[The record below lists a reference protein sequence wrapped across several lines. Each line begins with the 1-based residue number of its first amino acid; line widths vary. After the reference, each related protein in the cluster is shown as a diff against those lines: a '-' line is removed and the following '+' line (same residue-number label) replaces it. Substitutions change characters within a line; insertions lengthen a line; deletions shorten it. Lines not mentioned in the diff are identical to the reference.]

1 MVDKIDI
8 HKLNLEELNGV
19 ISIYPW
25 YAGARMELCSRL
37 AGMGIL
43 SENQA
48 AEAALYVNS
57 RHMIYELL
65 RKKTQEDYTDSSTP
79 VVEEEPRQIFIAGG
93 DFFSQSQYESVK
105 RSEDNVFSKFAS
117 KAHAEGYKEDLTESV
132 NDEDLY
138 TETLARIYLE
148 QDYPEKAM
156 EIYSKLILRY
166 PEKSV
171 YFAALIDEIKKNY
184 NQL

>member
-1 MVDKIDI
+1 MVGKIDI

-37 AGMGIL
+37 AGMGSL
-43 SENQA
+43 TENLA
-48 AEAALYVNS
+48 AEAALYAGS
-57 RHMIYELL
+57 RHIISELL
-65 RKKTQEDYTDSSTP
+65 RKRDRTDYADDLTP
-79 VVEEEPRQIFIAGG
+79 VTENEPRQVFIAGG

-105 RSEDNVFSKFAS
+105 SSDDNVFSKFAS
-117 KAHAEGYKEDLTESV
+117 KAHAEGYRADLSEST
-132 NDEDLY
+132 NDEDFY

-148 QDYPEKAM
+148 QEYPEKAM
-156 EIYSKLILRY
+156 EIYSKLSLRY

-171 YFAALIDEIKKNY
+171 YFAGLIDEIKKNY
-184 NQL
+184 TQL

>member
-37 AGMGIL
+37 AAMGSL
-43 SENQA
+43 TENQA
-48 AEAALYVNS
+48 AEAALYVGS
-57 RHMIYELL
+57 RHIISELL
-65 RKKTQEDYTDSSTP
+65 RRKAKADYTDASTP
-79 VVEEEPRQIFIAGG
+79 VTDEEPRQIFIAGG
-93 DFFSQSQYESVK
+93 DFFSQSQYDSVK
-105 RSEDNVFSKFAS
+105 RSDDNVFSRFAS
-117 KAHAEGYKEDLTESV
+117 KAHAEGYREDLSESS
-132 NDEDLY
+132 NDEDFY

-148 QDYPEKAM
+148 QEYPEKAM
-156 EIYSKLILRY
+156 EIYSKLSLRY

-171 YFAALIDEIKKNY
+171 YFAGLIDEIKKNY